1 MKLSIITLTYNNL
14 HYTKKYIES
23 LYKNTKDFEL
33 ILVDNGS
40 TDGTVDYIK
49 SLPYNNIKLII
60 NEENLGYAKG
70 NNQGIAV
77 AEGEYIGF
85 LNNDILLPSNWF
97 DEIEKVFI
105 AEEKAGFVSPIEL
118 NPKIQNVNEHNYQ
131 KYLRKFPK
139 IYDYRKSY
147 YGCIFSCVITKSTIL
162 NEIGNFDENITPAF
176 FEDDD
181 LMCRAIESGYDLYE
195 ADNCCYFHFGSITSS
210 KHTEQR
216 KKNENYFYSKHRFGE
231 YVKATYFEYDE
242 IHQIR
247 KSFLYN
253 IYLVYRKIK
262 RIIVKYIIKKLKYK
276 KGA

>member
-70 NNQGIAV
+70 NNQGIAA

-131 KYLRKFPK
+131 NKWLP
-139 IYDYRKSY
+139 
-147 YGCIFSCVITKSTIL
+147 
-162 NEIGNFDENITPAF
+162 
-176 FEDDD
+176 
-181 LMCRAIESGYDLYE
+181 
-195 ADNCCYFHFGSITSS
+195 YFC
-210 KHTEQR
+210 
-216 KKNENYFYSKHRFGE
+216 
-231 YVKATYFEYDE
+231 
-242 IHQIR
+242 
-247 KSFLYN
+247 
-253 IYLVYRKIK
+253 
-262 RIIVKYIIKKLKYK
+262 
-276 KGA
+276 